1 LDKITTDSLIYID
14 GRIGSDWQFE
24 ESLLDT
30 DHCVCVALHRS
41 GDRNVNVEDMKCQMK
56 FEHLENI
63 SEILSG
69 LKPFSYQE
77 SKEEWTDYLAKY
89 KNKAF

>member
-1 LDKITTDSLIYID
+1 
-14 GRIGSDWQFE
+14 
-24 ESLLDT
+24 
-30 DHCVCVALHRS
+30 
-41 GDRNVNVEDMKCQMK
+41 MK